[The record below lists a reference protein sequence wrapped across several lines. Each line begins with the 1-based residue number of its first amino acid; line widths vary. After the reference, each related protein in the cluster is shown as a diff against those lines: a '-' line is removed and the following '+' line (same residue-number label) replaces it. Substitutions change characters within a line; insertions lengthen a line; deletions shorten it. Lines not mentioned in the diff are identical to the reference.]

1 MENKKWDEKSIAFER
16 RGSEVTVLLEDFVPS
31 VRCHGELYYASE
43 GASVM
48 VDGKKYFVDE
58 IA

>member
-1 MENKKWDEKSIAFER
+1 MGNENWTEKSIAFEKK
-16 RGSEVTVLLEDFVPS
+16 GSEVTVLLEDFIPT

-43 GASVM
+43 GASITVG
-48 VDGKKYFVDE
+48 GKKYFVDE